1 MNYKD
6 HFKQQLINEMAM
18 TGRAYNRAVRDWEAE
33 GEETQPGYN
42 ILRQIHSPRIYDLN
56 DRGEIVDTGDEVP
69 DMMGIHGSLGGHY
82 RDRQYNARTG
92 RRAERAYRKAGRG
105 PDVYYN
111 RGDLNAFHNYMSRM
125 VTPDDH
131 KQIMDILSKYPTGII
146 GGIGGNYEPEMP
158 DAYLEEPGAGWRMD
172 AAKNRRYPF
181 YPKDIGGAGGDP
193 IFNAFS

>member
-18 TGRAYNRAVRDWEAE
+18 SGDAYDSAVRGWIA
-33 GEETQPGYN
+33 GGRKTGKGMKY
-42 ILRQIHSPRIYDLN
+42 LRQIHSPTIYDLN

-69 DMMGIHGSLGGHY
+69 DMMGIHGLMGGHY

-92 RRAERAYRKAGRG
+92 RRAERANREAGRG

-111 RGDLNAFHNYMSRM
+111 RGDLNAFHNYMSRI
-125 VTPDDH
+125 VKPEDD
-131 KQIMDILSKYPTGII
+131 QEIMDTLTDYPSGIV

-158 DAYLEEPGAGWRMD
+158 DAYLEAPGAGWRINPT
-172 AAKNRRYPF
+172 KGRYRWK
-181 YPKDIGGAGGDP
+181 PKDIGGVGGDP
-193 IFNAFS
+193 LFNAFS